1 MRAFIFACCLLA
13 LVPLQAG
20 ALSLS
25 NALLPAIAMPL
36 AVDAVTDVPGVQTD
50 RVAQLVTYMDEANVP
65 PADFVDV
72 FRYVPVALVMRTD
85 GQPDFVEWT
94 HQQILNG
101 ITGPELVT
109 VMKRQ
114 LSTYDG
120 TIPVVTPTRT
130 RSIDYAFANDYV
142 PVAIRDH
149 TDRLLFEPLSLIEM
163 PVAAANVYDI
173 NGLPIDRVSDLVA
186 QLNAANVPPV
196 QFVEVMRYA
205 PVAVAQP
212 DFVPWV
218 QTQVVSGVTGYSLVN
233 AINHQ
238 LIAYDLTPEIDL
250 GSPVYYSTPN
260 YYPQV
265 ANYVAPVDP
274 TFVAAAPAVTTTPQ
288 VQRLLAAQRGTVVVN
303 PGQAHREL
311 KHLNRELAAPQVAT
325 VPPMMSHG
333 HGRGHV
339 MAVPSAAVSTS
350 IPPAHGR
357 GHAKHFAAPPP
368 VIMQPQQHGRGHGH
382 GNGHS
387 GPPIVMAPAA
397 APAPAAGPPAGAP
410 PGQQKN
416 HENGNEHGNGK
427 GKH

>member
-1 MRAFIFACCLLA
+1 MKAFVFSCCLFA
-13 LVPLQAG
+13 LVPLQAR

-25 NALLPAIAMPL
+25 TDLLPAIAMPL

-72 FRYVPVALVMRTD
+72 FRYVPVALVMHAD
-85 GQPDFVEWT
+85 SQPDFVEWT
-94 HQQILNG
+94 HQQIVNG

-114 LSTYDG
+114 LRTYDN
-120 TIPVVTPTRT
+120 TIPVVAPTRT
-130 RSIDYAFANDYV
+130 RRIDYAFANDYV
-142 PVAIRDH
+142 PAEVRDH

-163 PVAAANVYDI
+163 PVAVANVYDI
-173 NGLPIDRVSDLVA
+173 NGLPIDRVIDLVT

-205 PVAVAQP
+205 PVAVVQP

-233 AINHQ
+233 AIDHQ
-238 LIAYDLTPEIDL
+238 LIAYDITPEIDL
-250 GSPVYYSTPN
+250 GSPVYYGTPS

-274 TFVAAAPAVTTTPQ
+274 TFVATAHAVTTTPQ
-288 VQRLLAAQRGTVVVN
+288 VQRLLAAQPGTVVVN
-303 PGQAHREL
+303 PSQVRREL
-311 KHLNRELAAPQVAT
+311 KHVNREIAAPPVAT

-339 MAVPSAAVSTS
+339 MAVPSAAVSAMT
-350 IPPAHGR
+350 PPAR
-357 GHAKHFAAPPP
+357 GHQNHVRVAAPR
-368 VIMQPQQHGRGHGH
+368 VVTPQEHGRGHGH
-382 GNGHS
+382 GNEHGA
-387 GPPIVMAPAA
+387 PPIVMTPPAA
-397 APAPAAGPPAGAP
+397 PPQVAAPPAGGP

-416 HENGNEHGNGK
+416 HGNGNEHGNGK